1 MKCNSIMFRQ
11 DAQIADILSTAGT
24 VATIT
29 IVPAFIFKYIIKWM
43 APSIMK
49 SLMDHTIPEV

>member
-1 MKCNSIMFRQ
+1 MFRQ